1 MPNPIRYIAIDDNPV
16 DLLILQEYAR
26 GYEDLQSLGQY
37 GNIDAGLAAINQ
49 QQPDLVFLDIELPGG
64 DGLEILR
71 TVRKQVPMAVFITSH
86 PEFALDGFELSAL
99 DFILKPL
106 TADRF
111 EMCIA
116 KITDYWQL
124 LQKASSYEFLAEQD
138 VLLIKEGHAR
148 VKLPVGEIIYLE
160 ALTNYTKIVTS
171 EKKYITLNNLKN
183 FLDELPKNK
192 FLRIHRSY
200 AVAIDKVKGFSG
212 NDLHIAGQSLPLG
225 KTYRQEVKKFIKDI

>member
-26 GYEDLQSLGQY
+26 GHEGLQSLGQY
-37 GNIDAGLAAINQ
+37 GSVHAGLAAINQ

-99 DFILKPL
+99 DFIVKPL

-111 EMCIA
+111 EMCIS

-124 LQKASSYEFLAEQD
+124 VQKASSYEFLAEQD

-160 ALTNYTKIVTS
+160 AMQDYTKIVTNARN
-171 EKKYITLNNLKN
+171 YLTLSTLTD
-183 FLDELPKNK
+183 FLNRLSASR
-192 FLRIHRSY
+192 FLRVHRSY
-200 AVAIDKVKGFSG
+200 AVSMAKITRVDG
-212 NDLHIAGQSLPLG
+212 NRILCGDTPVPIG
-225 KTYRQEVKKFIKDI
+225 KTYRSAVSRLNF